1 MARYRGPKAK
11 VARRYNDPIFGGSL
25 SKVLQ
30 KKNYP
35 PGQHGKGRK
44 RRSQFA
50 LQLIEK
56 QKAKYTYGLLERSF
70 YNLFQKSSKKK
81 GDTGEVM
88 FQRLEARLDN
98 TVYRLGIA
106 STRMEARQ
114 LTSHRHI
121 MVNGKIVNI
130 PSYTLKPGDLVGVP
144 EKSKNM
150 GLILTNVSSNK
161 AKKYAWLE
169 WDGLLMIG
177 KFVSFPQRSE
187 IPEKINERS
196 IVELYS
202 K

>member
-11 VARRYNDPIFGGSL
+11 VARRYNDPIFGGSVG
-25 SKVLQ
+25 KVLQ

-35 PGQHGKGRK
+35 PGQHGRGRK

-70 YNLFQKSSKKK
+70 YNLFQKSAKSK

-121 MVNGKIVNI
+121 TVNGKVVNI
-130 PSYTLKPGDLVGVP
+130 PSYTLKPGDIIGVA
-144 EKSKNM
+144 E
-150 GLILTNVSSNK
+150 K
-161 AKKYAWLE
+161 AKTMDLIVENITNSRSSKYAWLE
-169 WDGLLMIG
+169 WDTSQMVG
-177 KFVSFPQRSE
+177 KFLSFPHRSE